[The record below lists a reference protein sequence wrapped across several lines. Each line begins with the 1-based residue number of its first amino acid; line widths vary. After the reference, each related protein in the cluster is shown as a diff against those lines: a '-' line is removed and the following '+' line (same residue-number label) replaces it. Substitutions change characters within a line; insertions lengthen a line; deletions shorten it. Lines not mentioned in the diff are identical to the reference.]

1 MWPCGTA
8 SCLAN
13 VIVYVPSVDFTSL
26 SISDLLKWC
35 LDRNNAGAW
44 EEFVCRFHRTMSG
57 AVCKTLRASGAYD
70 PALMEDLVQDAFV
83 RLCADR
89 CRSIREFE
97 STNEA
102 CFYGYLRAMA
112 INVVRDYFRRVR
124 SIKRQGD
131 ATAEPLD
138 TVKIEPPEV
147 HESEKVYQ
155 DSLMLERIDKLLQSG
170 DPADAER
177 NRFIFW
183 LHFRDGFSAAEIARL
198 YPVGLTEKGVETVL
212 RRLLN
217 EVKREV

>member
-1 MWPCGTA
+1 MGITA
-8 SCLAN
+8 SNQPN
-13 VIVYVPSVDFTSL
+13 VIAYLPSVEFASL
-26 SISDLLKWC
+26 PISDLLKCC

-44 EEFVCRFHRTMSG
+44 EEFVCRFHRAIAGSI
-57 AVCKTLRASGAYD
+57 CKTLRAGGAYD
-70 PALMEDLVQDAFV
+70 PALIEDLVQDAFV

-89 CRSIREFE
+89 CRSLREFE
-97 STNEA
+97 ATNEA

-112 INVVRDYFRRVR
+112 VNVVRDYFRRVH

-131 ATAEPLD
+131 AKTEPLD
-138 TVKIEPPEV
+138 KVKNEPREV
-147 HESEKVYQ
+147 HESEKIYQ
-155 DSLMLERIDKLLQSG
+155 DSLMLERIDRLLQSG

-183 LHFRDGFSAAEIARL
+183 LHYRDGFSTAEIARL
-198 YPVGLTEKGVETVL
+198 YSVGLTEKGVETVL